1 MEPDVAV
8 MTVVEVPTAVV
19 AAATT
24 WPEYP
29 QVWRPLLDQVYAC
42 VRDRHGTRQGR
53 NVMLYL
59 DDVPHVEVG
68 VEFTT
73 PCPLDP
79 PVRAST
85 LPAGE
90 AAVVLHRGG
99 YAGLGAAHD
108 AISAWSAATGRRLA
122 GIRWE
127 IYGHIHDPAADPEI
141 EIYYLLA

>member
-1 MEPDVAV
+1 MRTVA
-8 MTVVEVPTAVV
+8 EVPTAVV

-24 WPEYP
+24 WPEFP
-29 QVWRPLLDQVYAC
+29 LVWKGLLDQVYAC

-59 DDVPHVEVG
+59 DDMPHVEVG

-90 AAVVLHRGG
+90 VAVAVNRGP
-99 YAGLGAAHD
+99 YDQLGVTHD
-108 AISAWSAATGRRLA
+108 AIWAWSAATGRRLA

-127 IYGHIHDPAADPEI
+127 IYGHVVNPAADPET
-141 EIYYLLA
+141 EVYYLLA